1 MAHDLVIRN
10 GTIVDGTGAPRYQA
24 DIAIS
29 QGRIAAI
36 GKINDGAKQVIDA
49 AGLIVAPGFI
59 DPHTHYDAQ
68 ICWDPLVTCSSW
80 HGVTSVIMGNCG
92 VGLAPCKPSERDI
105 ATWNLV
111 HVEAIPYDVLNR
123 GITWDWE
130 TFPQYMDTAD
140 HRGLGINVG
149 FLAALSP
156 FRQWAM
162 GEEAMGRAANADEI
176 TNIRTML
183 RDALSAGAF
192 GFSLTVMP
200 QHLGYKGQPLA
211 CRLAS
216 DDELRS
222 YAGVLRQAGHGVVEI
237 ALTKQPSGVS
247 EREYALLDLLSS
259 ESQRPVTWLNLRDRD
274 DAPEAWEETLVK
286 VAPLLDRG
294 CRPQVAARPL
304 IVEFNLRNP
313 FLFAS
318 MNSIKPAFGDKSV
331 EAQKNLYKDA
341 DFRRRFAAELA
352 RRSVL
357 RDIWDRAKVKETTK
371 VELKSCEWKTVRQV
385 AVEHGADPLDLFFDL
400 AIADDLEL
408 TYMMPLLDINQE
420 RVARKLSDARTMI
433 GISDGGAHVD
443 MLCNAGYP
451 TYLIGNFVRDR
462 QDLTLEHAV
471 KRITSEPAQ
480 FFGISGRGLIA
491 PGMAAD
497 LAVFDFERIN
507 SPERPDILHDFPGG
521 GRRMVTRSEGI
532 EYTIVNGT
540 ILYQAGQYTEALPG
554 QVLRSG
560 RRLRPGSTQGMPPC
574 S

>member
-1 MAHDLVIRN
+1 MPHDLLIRN
-10 GTIVDGTGAPRYQA
+10 GTIVDGTGAPRYRA
-24 DIAIS
+24 DLAIAG
-29 QGRIAAI
+29 GRIVDI
-36 GKINDGAKQVIDA
+36 GKISGGAQRVIDA

-92 VGLAPCKPSERDI
+92 VGLAPCKPSEREI
-105 ATWNLV
+105 AAWNLV
-111 HVEAIPYDVLNR
+111 HVEAIPYDVLHR

-130 TFPQYMDTAD
+130 TFPQYMDAAER
-140 HRGLGINVG
+140 RGLGINVG

-156 FRQWAM
+156 FRHWAM
-162 GEEAMGRAANADEI
+162 GEEAMGRAANEDE
-176 TNIRTML
+176 TAHIRAML
-183 RDALSAGAF
+183 QDAMAAGAY

-222 YAGVLRQAGHGVVEI
+222 YASVLRQAGHGVVEI

-247 EREYALLDLLSS
+247 EREYALLDLLSA

-274 DAPEAWEETLVK
+274 DAPEAWLETLEK

-304 IVEFNLRNP
+304 IIEFNLRNP

-318 MNSIKPAFGDKSV
+318 MNSIKPAFGDKSL
-331 EAQKNLYKDA
+331 EAQKTLYADP
-341 DFRRRFAAELA
+341 DFRRRFAAELE
-352 RRSVL
+352 RRAVL
-357 RDIWDRAKVKETTK
+357 RDIWDRAKVKEAAK
-371 VELKSCEWKTVRQV
+371 AELKSCEWKTVREL
-385 AVEHGADPLDLFFDL
+385 ADERGADPLDLFFDL
-400 AIADDLEL
+400 AIADDLAL
-408 TYMMPLLDINQE
+408 TYMMPLLDINEE
-420 RVARKLSDARTMI
+420 RVARKFSDPRTMI

-451 TYLIGNFVRDR
+451 TYLLGNFVRGR

-471 KRITSEPAQ
+471 KRITAEPAR
-480 FFGISGRGLIA
+480 FFGIAGRGIIA

-497 LAVFDFERIN
+497 LTIFDFERVG
-507 SPERPDILHDFPGG
+507 SPERPEIMHDFPGG
-521 GRRMVTRSEGI
+521 GRRLVTRAEGI

-540 ILYQAGQYTEALPG
+540 ILYEAGRHTGALPG

-560 RRLRPGSTQGMPPC
+560 RPLARGERN
-574 S
+574 